1 MDVHIPYMPPNKYV
15 RRFHGRRVNRRE
27 MVRLYFKMID
37 NPADVTETERAT
49 LHHLYDADISYVDD
63 AVGWLLEGMKDL
75 LGNTLIIFTADH
87 GDEFGEH
94 GRFSHTSVYE
104 GTIRIPLII
113 AGPGMKAGCV
123 VRGQVSLEDLPPTVI
138 ELIGLDKVATFHG
151 ESLMP
156 LINGERKVDKGIISA
171 TIPPMVPKHLII
183 AYRRAEWK
191 YILTENLETPGVTLT
206 EELYDLRNDPGE
218 TKNLHGTKA
227 QAAKRFELEARDKIS
242 QFRKSKTT
250 EATAYEKERIRAR
263 LKKLAK

>member
-1 MDVHIPYMPPNKYV
+1 
-15 RRFHGRRVNRRE
+15 
-27 MVRLYFKMID
+27 MID
-37 NPADVTETERAT
+37 NPADVTDTERAT

-75 LGNTLIIFTADH
+75 LENTLIIFTADH

-156 LINGERKVDKGIISA
+156 LINGERKVDEGIISA
-171 TIPPMVPKHLII
+171 VILPIVPKQLII

-191 YILTENLETPGVTLT
+191 YIQTESLDTPEVTLG
-206 EELYDLRNDPGE
+206 EELYNLKDDPGE
-218 TKNLHGTKA
+218 TENLHGTPKK
-227 QAAKRFELEARDKIS
+227 AAKQFELEAREKIS
-242 QFRKSKTT
+242 QFKRSKTK
-250 EATAYEKERIRAR
+250 ENTAYEKERVKER
-263 LKKLAK
+263 LRKLAKSRLLNK